1 MIRNDIVKNRI
12 IVVESDVEKNFQ
24 SSEEKDKAIR
34 EEEEYRGKM
43 MEIRILIVLIYV

>member
-1 MIRNDIVKNRI
+1 MIRNDIAKNRI
-12 IVVESDVEKNFQ
+12 IVVESDAEKNLQ

-43 MEIRILIVLIYV
+43 MEIRILTALIYV